1 MMAYEDQTEINSNAD
16 PLDALIYPYSGG
28 RIGLA
33 TISGYSDRNQDF
45 YEIAVKRH
53 LSDQGVVS
61 IDYRTSDRGSAIAGE
76 HFEMVSGTLAWADGD
91 KTPKIIK
98 VPLLGE
104 PGGTRANLDF
114 GVVLENLQGNAM
126 YDATRGRVVLKDTG
140 IDANWSGNIIPADFR
155 TVTAEGETHEISFE
169 RIGGSFGALTLT
181 VGFLESSFV
190 SPYVDSTFTTTV
202 TWADGEL
209 GAKLVAMPISDLDSS
224 DGNRR
229 SSQIWVEVLDIQSED
244 GFAHYW
250 DQPWAGFPGSFKNI
264 FSVLVVDDDLC
275 DREECSLYFNS
286 GYFYAYDDD
295 VDLTWWVYRRDFGSE
310 NTPIERTFSTS
321 LDQEITLNWDAND
334 VSPRAIAVTD
344 RQQNTGALVGMD
356 LTPSLFLVVFTR
368 FNANLAVTDSDNDGV
383 VDLLDLDADNDGTVD
398 YLDVDADGDGL
409 SNEEEILNNRGN
421 WLDADSD
428 NDGTSDAD
436 DQMPFDANET
446 LDFDSDGIGNNADED
461 DDNDGAP
468 DVDDAFPLN
477 AAESLDTDGDG
488 VGNNADA
495 DDDNDDVADSE
506 DAFPLDATESADID
520 GDGIGDNAD
529 AFPTDSTESV
539 DTDSDGVG
547 NNADTD
553 DDNDGV
559 IDTEDAFPFDADTDG
574 DGFNDSADAFPTD
587 ATESVDTDSD
597 GVGNNADTDDDND
610 GIEDSNDAF
619 PLDAAESLD
628 PDNDGVGNNAD
639 AFPDDADESVDTDGD
654 GIGNNADTDDDN
666 DGYEDQTE
674 INSNADPLDALI
686 YPYSGGRIGLATIS
700 GYSDRN
706 QDFYEIAVKRHLSD
720 QGVVSIDY
728 RTSDRGSAIAGEH
741 FEMVSGTLAW
751 ADGDKTP
758 KIIKVPL
765 LGEPGGTRAN
775 LDFGVVLENLQGN
788 AMYDATRGRVVLKD
802 TGIDANWSGN
812 IISADFRTVTA
823 EGETHEISFERIG
836 GSFGALTLTVGFLE
850 SSFVSPYVDSTFTTT
865 VTWADGELGAKLVAM
880 PISDL
885 DSSDGNRRSSQIWV
899 EVLDIQS
906 EDGFAHY
913 WDQPW
918 AGFPGSFKNIFSVL
932 VVDDDLCDRE
942 ECSLY
947 FNSGYFYAY
956 DDDVDLT
963 WWVYRRDFGSE
974 NTPIER
980 TFSTSLGQEITL
992 NWDAHDVS
1000 PRAVAV
1006 TDRQQNTGALWNGFD
1021 FTIFSGFTGLNANLA
1036 VTDSDNDGVVDLLD
1050 FDADNDGTVDY
1061 LDVDADG
1068 DGLSNEEE
1076 ILNNRGNW
1084 LDADSDN
1091 DGTSDADDQM
1101 PFDANETLDFDSDG
1115 VGDNADEDDDND
1127 GAPDVDDAFPLN
1139 AAESL
1144 DTDGDGV
1151 GNNADADDDNDD
1163 VADSE
1168 DAFPLDA
1175 TESADIDGDSIG
1187 DNADED
1193 NDNDGAPDV
1202 DDAFPLNAAE
1212 SLDTDGDGVGNNA
1225 DADDDNDDVADS
1237 EDAFPLDATESAD
1250 IDGDGIGDN
1259 ADAFPTDSTESVD
1272 TDSDGVGNNA
1282 DICLNIA
1289 NPDQLDTDSDGYGD
1303 VCDLYPVDQE
1313 LWSMKIEDALAQIED
1328 ENLRA
1333 CIESPDNSISPAG
1346 SSGIQVS
1353 EITQIHCNSVIA
1365 SLSGLENFTSVNTLI
1380 LDRLVCD
1387 DLGRCE
1393 RPFPSALNLFS
1404 DLSPLAELTS
1414 LQRLTLFN
1422 AQIDDVSALSNL
1434 IEIGSL
1440 DLSLEFRAETS
1451 ARITD
1456 ISALAGMTN
1465 LADLRLGYHTV
1476 SDLSALPNES
1486 VFSYLDLT
1494 GNNVSDFS
1502 SVTMGSISQ
1511 LFITGNPVADYGPFE
1526 STQFLVLGMR
1536 IENDLDRAFA
1546 AASNAFVFGLGNNN
1560 FVPDFAFLSEKF
1572 TNMFVCFSCGL
1583 DDPQAL
1589 MSLKQAV
1596 DQNDS
1601 IAVLNVS
1608 RNGIRD
1614 LAPLAGVQLAAQSPP
1629 LMFQKSINVSKN
1641 ALTSLEPLKSIEGLT
1656 SILLTIT
1663 RCCAHMLTRSR
1674 VRVELLWRLLTA

>member
-1 MMAYEDQTEINSNAD
+1 NDGVGNNSDAFPDDAAESVDTDGDGVGNNADTDDDNDGYEDQTEINSNAD

-321 LDQEITLNWDAND
+321 LGQEITLNWDAND

-344 RQQNTGALVGMD
+344 RQQNTGASWNGFD
-356 LTPSLFLVVFTR
+356 AFTIFSDFTR

-468 DVDDAFPLN
+468 DVDDAFPL
-477 AAESLDTDGDG
+477 
-488 VGNNADA
+488 
-495 DDDNDDVADSE
+495 
-506 DAFPLDATESADID
+506 
-520 GDGIGDNAD
+520 
-529 AFPTDSTESV
+529 
-539 DTDSDGVG
+539 
-547 NNADTD
+547 
-553 DDNDGV
+553 
-559 IDTEDAFPFDADTDG
+559 
-574 DGFNDSADAFPTD
+574 
-587 ATESVDTDSD
+587 
-597 GVGNNADTDDDND
+597 
-610 GIEDSNDAF
+610 
-619 PLDAAESLD
+619 DAAESL
-628 PDNDGVGNNAD
+628 
-639 AFPDDADESVDTDGD
+639 DTDGD

-666 DGYEDQTE
+666 D
-674 INSNADPLDALI
+674 
-686 YPYSGGRIGLATIS
+686 
-700 GYSDRN
+700 
-706 QDFYEIAVKRHLSD
+706 
-720 QGVVSIDY
+720 
-728 RTSDRGSAIAGEH
+728 
-741 FEMVSGTLAW
+741 
-751 ADGDKTP
+751 
-758 KIIKVPL
+758 
-765 LGEPGGTRAN
+765 
-775 LDFGVVLENLQGN
+775 
-788 AMYDATRGRVVLKD
+788 
-802 TGIDANWSGN
+802 
-812 IISADFRTVTA
+812 
-823 EGETHEISFERIG
+823 
-836 GSFGALTLTVGFLE
+836 
-850 SSFVSPYVDSTFTTT
+850 
-865 VTWADGELGAKLVAM
+865 
-880 PISDL
+880 
-885 DSSDGNRRSSQIWV
+885 
-899 EVLDIQS
+899 
-906 EDGFAHY
+906 
-913 WDQPW
+913 
-918 AGFPGSFKNIFSVL
+918 
-932 VVDDDLCDRE
+932 
-942 ECSLY
+942 
-947 FNSGYFYAY
+947 
-956 DDDVDLT
+956 
-963 WWVYRRDFGSE
+963 
-974 NTPIER
+974 
-980 TFSTSLGQEITL
+980 
-992 NWDAHDVS
+992 
-1000 PRAVAV
+1000 
-1006 TDRQQNTGALWNGFD
+1006 
-1021 FTIFSGFTGLNANLA
+1021 
-1036 VTDSDNDGVVDLLD
+1036 
-1050 FDADNDGTVDY
+1050 
-1061 LDVDADG
+1061 
-1068 DGLSNEEE
+1068 
-1076 ILNNRGNW
+1076 
-1084 LDADSDN
+1084 
-1091 DGTSDADDQM
+1091 
-1101 PFDANETLDFDSDG
+1101 
-1115 VGDNADEDDDND
+1115 
-1127 GAPDVDDAFPLN
+1127 
-1139 AAESL
+1139 
-1144 DTDGDGV
+1144 
-1151 GNNADADDDNDD
+1151 D

-1168 DAFPLDA
+1168 DAFPFDA

-1456 ISALAGMTN
+1456 ISALAGMTK

-1511 LFITGNPVADYGPFE
+1511 LYITGNPVADYGPFE

-1656 SILLTIT
+1656 SIFANDNPLLCSYVDTFQSESGITVEATDCLSDSEDDDGDGVINLDDARPLDAAESADSDGDFYGDNEDAFPDDADESVDTDGDGIGNNADTDDDGDGVNDENDAFPLDAPETFKFAYTFDASQLGTPGHVLMGFVAGNLLPDGDTIVIQDFLSASLAANPYLFT
-1663 RCCAHMLTRSR
+1663 EDAGIRAFDPLDTPKMSLSGAKIDFWVCPQGFTSTTNGAGDCSFGDEGGFLFSDDFEFNRENLVGPLGWARAGIPEIEQLSDGSNRYRDEDIPINIANWSAAKAVTSDF
-1674 VRVELLWRLLTA
+1674 VAEDE